1 MKTLHGTEDATLFI
15 QGGTGGIGAGLVT
28 YALANFSWKK
38 SLFLIVTLTG

>member
-28 YALANFSWKK
+28 YALANFRGK
-38 SLFLIVTLTG
+38 SLCFL